1 MMMALGA
8 NGSTRLT
15 VFGRLFVM
23 ALAALLLAGCMLD
36 GGDTFYNSG
45 RVAGGGGG
53 EDFPNTV
60 DRLGKIAASDVNA
73 ASGWEDLQSLE
84 LPEIPDIG
92 NLDSLRVEPP
102 LFKRNGL
109 RKTALSADCQP
120 TFWTWD
126 IMEFLRYR
134 RIRKISCEE
143 DAVAIRRDTLYYYYS
158 GSFDLDST
166 TLPAT
171 REEFEAKPDSFV
183 TLVAS
188 RGSITWPEADKVQY
202 YRGTNLDSVGGLD
215 HGDFL
220 TLQYEAGR
228 QAAVAQRVKIYGPNG
243 AYLSPTA
250 PPEEFEYLR
259 LGSTGDT
266 LEWKRMRDVDG
277 DRAFWNAQG
286 TGLVTFERMVR
297 NPESEPGTHR
307 LRLFMKA
314 QLTHDSVTGDNL
326 KRLYYKDARLLRN
339 GRVTAFSFLGTDPDS
354 VLRAND
360 TAAVTSDTVFAV
372 GDSMKTYHG
381 AYKLLLGSVPEAM
394 DGHALVG
401 FGIEKS
407 WRRGP
412 LRHSITSFTPPA
424 PATAGQARFLGVMNF
439 VGAYANGDTIRTVGN
454 VTDTGMVMDYYG
466 IKAGKEEAYHLVF
479 DLEGNSV
486 KEPEKIPMVDLNA
499 LPAGRREYP

>member
-1 MMMALGA
+1 MMATLR
-8 NGSTRLT
+8 SKWPKRLT

-23 ALAALLLAGCMLD
+23 ASVALLLAGCMLD

-45 RVAGGGGG
+45 NVAAGGGG

-102 LFKRNGL
+102 LFKRTGL
-109 RKTALSADCQP
+109 RKIAASEDCLAP
-120 TFWTWD
+120 FWTWD
-126 IMEFLRYR
+126 IVEFVKFR
-134 RIRKISCEE
+134 RIRKITCDE
-143 DAVAIRRDTLYYYYS
+143 DVVATRRDTLFYYYA

-166 TLPAT
+166 ILPAT
-171 REEFEAKPDSFV
+171 PEEFEANPDSFV

-188 RGSITWPEADKVQY
+188 RGSISWKTVDKVQY
-202 YRGTNLDSVGGLD
+202 YRATNLDSVGGLD
-215 HGDFL
+215 HGDFV

-228 QAAVAQRVKIYGPNG
+228 QAAVVQRVKIYGPNG

-250 PPEEFEYLR
+250 PPEEFEYVR

-277 DRAFWNAQG
+277 DRAFWNAQN

-297 NPESEPGTHR
+297 SPENEPGTDR

-360 TAAVTSDTVFAV
+360 TAIVMSDTVFATT
-372 GDSMKTYHG
+372 DSMKTYHG
-381 AYKLLLGSVPEAM
+381 AYSLLLGAVPEAM

-412 LRHSITSFTPPA
+412 LRYSTTSFMPPA
-424 PATAGQARFLGVMNF
+424 PAIAGQGRFLGVMKF
-439 VGAYANGDTIRTVGN
+439 LGAYANGDTIRTVGN
-454 VTDTGMVMDYYG
+454 VTAEGMEMDYQG
-466 IKAGKEEAYHLVF
+466 VKSGKQEAYRLLF
-479 DLEGNSV
+479 DLNGNPMG
-486 KEPEKIPMVDLNA
+486 EPVKIPVVDLTT
-499 LPAGRREYP
+499 PAGRRDQP